1 VAPVAITIESTKLA
15 FPAVKVGEIHVEF
28 LTITLARALL
38 IVIKLGLPPK
48 IASKPPPV
56 ILVVP
61 ISQKRISV

>member
-15 FPAVKVGEIHVEF
+15 FPAVKVGETQVEF

-48 IASKPPPV
+48 IATKPAPL
-56 ILVVP
+56 ILAVL
-61 ISQKRISV
+61 